1 MNAYRYE
8 KSGVPMKGAYV
19 MMPKLRPR
27 LDSPHTDDTIPGS
40 AVKTAPYAMPVPIL
54 YELFTKQVR
63 TSSFERGAKQKRN
76 QP

>member
-27 LDSPHTDDTIPGS
+27 LDSPHTEDTIPGS

-54 YELFTKQVR
+54 YRLFMKADQN
-63 TSSFERGAKQKRN
+63 FKL
-76 QP
+76 